1 MQQRSSQTAFL
12 MLSEV
17 SVDSPR
23 YLLDNALHCVP
34 NPQRLCLKS
43 GLTIDVIHGNLRCY
57 RTVHIEDDLPG
68 LSVDAVQFPG
78 KLCIQ
83 LQNLKL
89 SD

>member
-1 MQQRSSQTAFL
+1 
-12 MLSEV
+12 MLCMCV
-17 SVDSPR
+17 FVFKVLD
-23 YLLDNALHCVP
+23 LLV
-34 NPQRLCLKS
+34 
-43 GLTIDVIHGNLRCY
+43 DVIHGNLRCY

-89 SD
+89 SE